1 MNSIDAAQRR
11 EATRLKWLVRGAAV
25 IVCILLATFFVVIIQ
40 SASVIKGEVE
50 HVKDGPY
57 PMSVAAGHIET
68 NLSSLQTVIEHMTVT
83 QLVGD
88 EVLGGDVLGGD
99 TINTLENEIQ
109 KQADIIR
116 DSTMYSGQQIGQF
129 QSEFDLLKSRLAVFT
144 VMCRHNETGGVP
156 YEQVSAYSQDYLMPV
171 MEMLF
176 DLNQDILDQATSDV
190 DEMYE
195 RVNEAIATTMVFSVI
210 MLVSVIVMI
219 VIYMFMLNK
228 KNRFED
234 QLRETL
240 NQATI
245 AANQANEA
253 KSAFLAN
260 MSHDI
265 RTPMNAI
272 VGLTIIASENIDDT
286 LRVKQCLTRIATSS
300 QHLLSL
306 INNVLDMNKIE
317 SGKAVLSQEE
327 FSLTELADEID
338 TIFRSQPDS
347 KQREKEVVL
356 ENIEHDILIG
366 DMMRLR
372 QILLN
377 LTSNALKYT
386 NEGDLTRMVVSERPS
401 ERDGYV
407 SVTFVVEDSG
417 IGMTKEFVERI
428 FEPFERERNDV
439 TVFTE
444 GTGLG
449 MAITKT
455 LVEMM
460 GGTICID
467 SELGVGTKVTFAVE
481 FKIAPEN
488 SVRRDKAMREGKL
501 LSSSLRKR
509 VKGNVLVVEDNDINM
524 EIATQL
530 LQSRG
535 ASVEGA
541 VDGIEALTK
550 VSDSPDDA
558 YDLILMDMQ
567 MPNMNG
573 IEATH
578 AIRKFLKN
586 RGREQI
592 PIVAMTANA
601 FDSDREAALEAGMN
615 DFLTKP
621 INIKQL
627 EETLARYLEPD
638 LADQDAASGEGE
650 GASGEGVSSEGA
662 GASESEGSSDGEAST
677 DEGVAR

>member
-1 MNSIDAAQRR
+1 MNTDVAAQKK
-11 EATRLKWLVRGAAV
+11 EATRLKWLVRVSAA
-25 IVCILLATFFVVIIQ
+25 IVCALLAVFFFVVIQ

-68 NLSSLQTVIEHMTVT
+68 NLGSLRTVIDHMTVT
-83 QLVGD
+83 QLVD
-88 EVLGGDVLGGD
+88 ENAND
-99 TINTLENEIQ
+99 TIGEGAIDTLENEIQ
-109 KQADIIR
+109 KQVDVIR
-116 DSTMYSGQQIGQF
+116 GSIYHSGNKIVQF
-129 QSEFDLLKSRLAVFT
+129 QNEFDLLKSRLDVFT
-144 VMCRHNETGGVP
+144 AMCWHDEGDTVS
-156 YEQVSAYSQDYLMPV
+156 YDQVRAYSQDYLVPV
-171 MEMLF
+171 MGMLF
-176 DLNQDILDQATSDV
+176 DLNQEILDQAT
-190 DEMYE
+190 DEVNAMYYH
-195 RVNEAIATTMVFSVI
+195 VNDAIVTTMVFSLI
-210 MLVSVIVMI
+210 MLVSVVVMI
-219 VIYMFMLNK
+219 AIYMVMINL

-245 AANQANEA
+245 EANQANEA

-272 VGLTIIASENIDDT
+272 VGLTTIASENIDDT
-286 LRVKQCLTRIATSS
+286 LRVKQCLTRISTSS

-338 TIFRSQPDS
+338 AIFRSQPDS
-347 KQREKEVVL
+347 KQRRKEVVL
-356 ENIEHDILIG
+356 KDIDHDILIG

-386 NEGDLTRMVVSERPS
+386 NDGDLTRMVVCERPS
-401 ERDGYV
+401 ARDGYV

-428 FEPFERERNDV
+428 FEPFERERNEV
-439 TVFTE
+439 TTFTE

-455 LVEMM
+455 LVELM
-460 GGTICID
+460 GGTICVD
-467 SELGVGTKVTFAVE
+467 SELGVGTKVTFEVE

-501 LSSSLRKR
+501 ASGFAGKG
-509 VKGNVLVVEDNDINM
+509 VQGNVLVVEDNDINM

-535 ASVEGA
+535 ASVDGA

-550 VSDSPDDA
+550 VSESSDDA
-558 YDLILMDMQ
+558 YDLIFMDMQ

-573 IEATH
+573 IEATR
-578 AIRKFLKN
+578 AIRKFL
-586 RGREQI
+586 RDHGRDQI

-601 FDSDREAALEAGMN
+601 FESDREAALEAGMD

-621 INIKQL
+621 INIRQL
-627 EETLARYLEPD
+627 EETLARYLKPC
-638 LADQDAASGEGE
+638 EGD
-650 GASGEGVSSEGA
+650 GA
-662 GASESEGSSDGEAST
+662 GDGGAAGSDDGN
-677 DEGVAR
+677 AR

>member
-1 MNSIDAAQRR
+1 MNTDVAAQKK
-11 EATRLKWLVRGAAV
+11 EATRLKWLVRVSAA
-25 IVCILLATFFVVIIQ
+25 IVCALLAVFFFVVIQ

-68 NLSSLQTVIEHMTVT
+68 NLGSLRTVIDHMTVT
-83 QLVGD
+83 RLLD
-88 EVLGGDVLGGD
+88 ENAND
-99 TINTLENEIQ
+99 TIGEGTIDTLENEIQ
-109 KQADIIR
+109 KHVDVIR
-116 DSTMYSGQQIGQF
+116 GSVYHSGNKIVQF
-129 QSEFDLLKSRLAVFT
+129 QNEFDLLKSRLDVFT
-144 VMCRHNETGGVP
+144 AMCWHDEDGTVS
-156 YEQVSAYSQDYLMPV
+156 YDQVRAYSQDYLVPV
-171 MEMLF
+171 MGMLF
-176 DLNQDILDQATSDV
+176 DLNQEILDQAT
-190 DEMYE
+190 DEVNAMYDH
-195 RVNEAIATTMVFSVI
+195 VNDAIVTTMVFSLI
-210 MLVSVIVMI
+210 MLVSVVVMI
-219 VIYMFMLNK
+219 AIYMVMINL

-245 AANQANEA
+245 EANQANEA

-272 VGLTIIASENIDDT
+272 VGLTTIASENIDDT
-286 LRVKQCLTRIATSS
+286 LRVKQCLTRISTSS

-338 TIFRSQPDS
+338 AIFRSQPDS
-347 KQREKEVVL
+347 KQRRKEVVL
-356 ENIEHDILIG
+356 KDIDHDILIG

-386 NEGDLTRMVVSERPS
+386 NDGDLTRMVVCERPS
-401 ERDGYV
+401 DRAGYV

-428 FEPFERERNDV
+428 FEPFERERNEV
-439 TVFTE
+439 TTFTE

-455 LVEMM
+455 LVELM
-460 GGTICID
+460 GGTIRVD
-467 SELGVGTKVTFAVE
+467 SELGLGTKVTFEVE
-481 FKIAPEN
+481 FKIASEN
-488 SVRRDKAMREGKL
+488 SVRRDKVMREGRLASGFAGK
-501 LSSSLRKR
+501 S
-509 VKGNVLVVEDNDINM
+509 VQGNVLVVEDNDINM

-535 ASVEGA
+535 ANVDGA
-541 VDGIEALTK
+541 ADGIEALTK
-550 VSDSPDDA
+550 VSESSDDA
-558 YDLILMDMQ
+558 YDLIFMDMQ

-573 IEATH
+573 VEATR
-578 AIRKFLKN
+578 AIRQFL
-586 RGREQI
+586 REHGREQV

-601 FDSDREAALEAGMN
+601 FESDREAALEAGMN

-621 INIKQL
+621 INIRQL
-627 EETLARYLEPD
+627 EETLARYLKPCEND
-638 LADQDAASGEGE
+638 GDGDAAAETDDG
-650 GASGEGVSSEGA
+650 GAA
-662 GASESEGSSDGEAST
+662 GTDDG
-677 DEGVAR
+677 DGR

>member
-1 MNSIDAAQRR
+1 MNTDVAAQKK
-11 EATRLKWLVRGAAV
+11 EATRLKWLVRVSAA
-25 IVCILLATFFVVIIQ
+25 IVCALLAVFFFVVIQ

-68 NLSSLQTVIEHMTVT
+68 NLGSLRTVIDHMTVT
-83 QLVGD
+83 QLVD
-88 EVLGGDVLGGD
+88 ENAND
-99 TINTLENEIQ
+99 TIGEGAIDTLENEIQ
-109 KQADIIR
+109 KQVDVIR
-116 DSTMYSGQQIGQF
+116 GSIYHSGNKIVQF
-129 QSEFDLLKSRLAVFT
+129 QNEFDLLKSRLDVFT
-144 VMCRHNETGGVP
+144 AMCWHDEGDTVS
-156 YEQVSAYSQDYLMPV
+156 YDQVRAYSQDYLVPV
-171 MEMLF
+171 MGMLF
-176 DLNQDILDQATSDV
+176 DLNQEILDQAT
-190 DEMYE
+190 DEVNAMYDH
-195 RVNEAIATTMVFSVI
+195 VNDAIVTTMVFSLI
-210 MLVSVIVMI
+210 MLVSVVVMI
-219 VIYMFMLNK
+219 AIYMVMINL

-245 AANQANEA
+245 EANQANEA

-272 VGLTIIASENIDDT
+272 VGLTTIASENIDDT

-338 TIFRSQPDS
+338 AIFRSQPDS
-347 KQREKEVVL
+347 KQRRKEVVL
-356 ENIEHDILIG
+356 KDIDHDILIG

-386 NEGDLTRMVVSERPS
+386 NDGDLTRMVICEEPS
-401 ERDGYV
+401 SRDGYV
-407 SVTFVVEDSG
+407 FVTFVVEDTG
-417 IGMTKEFVERI
+417 IGMTREFVERI
-428 FEPFERERNDV
+428 FEPFERERNEV
-439 TVFTE
+439 TTFTE

-455 LVEMM
+455 LVELM
-460 GGTICID
+460 GGTISVD
-467 SELGVGTKVTFAVE
+467 SELGMGTKVTFEVE

-501 LSSSLRKR
+501 ASGFAGKG
-509 VKGNVLVVEDNDINM
+509 VQGNVLVVEDNDINM

-535 ASVEGA
+535 AGVDGA

-550 VSDSPDDA
+550 VSESLPDDA
-558 YDLILMDMQ
+558 YDLIFMDMQ

-573 IEATH
+573 IEATR
-578 AIRKFLKN
+578 AIRKFL
-586 RGREQI
+586 RDHGRDQI

-601 FDSDREAALEAGMN
+601 FESDREAALEAGMD

-621 INIKQL
+621 INIRQL
-627 EETLARYLEPD
+627 EETLTRYLKPCEGD
-638 LADQDAASGEGE
+638 GGGDGNDASAAD
-650 GASGEGVSSEGA
+650 
-662 GASESEGSSDGEAST
+662 DG
-677 DEGVAR
+677 DDR

>member
-1 MNSIDAAQRR
+1 MNTDVAAQKK
-11 EATRLKWLVRGAAV
+11 EATRLKWLVRVSAA
-25 IVCILLATFFVVIIQ
+25 IVCALLAVFFFVVIQ

-68 NLSSLQTVIEHMTVT
+68 NLGSLRTVIDHMTVT
-83 QLVGD
+83 QLVD
-88 EVLGGDVLGGD
+88 ENAND
-99 TINTLENEIQ
+99 TIGEGAIDTLENEIQ
-109 KQADIIR
+109 KQVDVIR
-116 DSTMYSGQQIGQF
+116 GSIYHSGNKIVQF
-129 QSEFDLLKSRLAVFT
+129 QNEFDLLKSRLDVFT
-144 VMCRHNETGGVP
+144 AMCWHDEGDTVS
-156 YEQVSAYSQDYLMPV
+156 YDQVRAYSQDYLVPV
-171 MEMLF
+171 MGMLF
-176 DLNQDILDQATSDV
+176 DLNQEILDQAT
-190 DEMYE
+190 DEVNAMYDH
-195 RVNEAIATTMVFSVI
+195 VNDAIVTTMVFSLI
-210 MLVSVIVMI
+210 MLVSVVVMI
-219 VIYMFMLNK
+219 AIYMVMINL

-245 AANQANEA
+245 EANQANEA

-272 VGLTIIASENIDDT
+272 VGLTTIASENIDDT
-286 LRVKQCLTRIATSS
+286 LRVKQCLTRISTSS

-338 TIFRSQPDS
+338 AIFRSQPDS
-347 KQREKEVVL
+347 KQRRKEVVL
-356 ENIEHDILIG
+356 KDIDHDILIG

-386 NEGDLTRMVVSERPS
+386 NDGDLTRMVVCERPS
-401 ERDGYV
+401 SRDGYV

-417 IGMTKEFVERI
+417 IGMTREFVERI
-428 FEPFERERNDV
+428 FEPFERERNEV
-439 TVFTE
+439 TTFTE

-455 LVEMM
+455 LVELM
-460 GGTICID
+460 GGTISVD
-467 SELGVGTKVTFAVE
+467 SELGVGTKVTFEVE

-501 LSSSLRKR
+501 ASGFAGKG
-509 VKGNVLVVEDNDINM
+509 VQGNVLVVEDNDINM

-535 ASVEGA
+535 ASVDGA

-550 VSDSPDDA
+550 VSESLPDDA
-558 YDLILMDMQ
+558 YDLIFMDMQ

-573 IEATH
+573 IEATR
-578 AIRKFLKN
+578 AIRKFL
-586 RGREQI
+586 RDHGRDQI

-601 FDSDREAALEAGMN
+601 FESDREAALEAGMD

-621 INIKQL
+621 INIRQL
-627 EETLARYLEPD
+627 EETLARYLKPCEGD
-638 LADQDAASGEGE
+638 GGGDGNDASAAD
-650 GASGEGVSSEGA
+650 
-662 GASESEGSSDGEAST
+662 DG
-677 DEGVAR
+677 DDR

>member
-1 MNSIDAAQRR
+1 MNNDVAAQKK
-11 EATRLKWLVRGAAV
+11 EATRLKWLVRGAAA
-25 IVCILLATFFVVIIQ
+25 IVCVLLAVFFVVVIQ

-68 NLSSLQTVIEHMTVT
+68 NLGSLRTVIDHMTVT
-83 QLVGD
+83 QLVD
-88 EVLGGDVLGGD
+88 DSND
-99 TINTLENEIQ
+99 TIGDATIDTLEGDIQ
-109 KQADIIR
+109 KQVDVIR
-116 DSTMYSGQQIGQF
+116 GSMSQPGNKVVRF
-129 QSEFDLLKSRLAVFT
+129 QKEFDLLRSRLDVFT
-144 VMCRHNETGGVP
+144 AMCWHDESGTVS
-156 YEQVSAYSQDYLMPV
+156 YEQVMTYAQTCLAPV
-171 MEMLF
+171 VSMLF
-176 DLNQDILDQATSDV
+176 GLNQEILDQAT
-190 DEMYE
+190 DEVNAMYDH
-195 RVNEAIATTMVFSVI
+195 VNDAIATTMVFSLI

-219 VIYMFMLNK
+219 AIYMVMINL

-245 AANQANEA
+245 EANQANEA

-272 VGLTIIASENIDDT
+272 VGLTTIASENIDDT
-286 LRVKQCLTRIATSS
+286 LRVKQCLTRISTSS

-327 FSLTELADEID
+327 FSLSELADEID
-338 TIFRSQPDS
+338 AIFRSQPDS

-356 ENIEHDILIG
+356 ENIEHDILVG

-386 NEGDLTRMVVSERPS
+386 NEGDLTRMVVRERPS
-401 ERDGYV
+401 DREGYV

-417 IGMTKEFVERI
+417 IGMTKEFVGRI
-428 FEPFERERNDV
+428 FEPFERERNEV

-455 LVEMM
+455 LVELM
-460 GGTICID
+460 GGTIRVD
-467 SELGVGTKVTFAVE
+467 SELGVGTKVTFEVE

-488 SVRRDKAMREGKL
+488 SIRRDKAMREGKL
-501 LSSSLRKR
+501 LSGFAGKR
-509 VKGNVLVVEDNDINM
+509 VTGNVLVVEDNDINM

-535 ASVEGA
+535 ASVDGA

-550 VSDSPDDA
+550 VSESSDDS
-558 YDLILMDMQ
+558 YDLIFMDMQ

-573 IEATH
+573 VEATR
-578 AIRKFLKN
+578 AIRQFL
-586 RGREQI
+586 REHGREQV

-601 FDSDREAALEAGMN
+601 FESDREAALEAGMN

-621 INIKQL
+621 INIRQL
-627 EETLARYLEPD
+627 EETLARYLEP
-638 LADQDAASGEGE
+638 AGADAAFD
-650 GASGEGVSSEGA
+650 
-662 GASESEGSSDGEAST
+662 DG
-677 DEGVAR
+677 DEDADGNVR

>member
-1 MNSIDAAQRR
+1 MNTDVAAQKK
-11 EATRLKWLVRGAAV
+11 EATRLKWLVRVSAA
-25 IVCILLATFFVVIIQ
+25 IVCALLAVFFFVVIQ

-68 NLSSLQTVIEHMTVT
+68 NLGSLRTVIDHMTVT
-83 QLVGD
+83 QLVD
-88 EVLGGDVLGGD
+88 ENAND
-99 TINTLENEIQ
+99 TIGEGAIDTLENEIQ
-109 KQADIIR
+109 KQVDVIR
-116 DSTMYSGQQIGQF
+116 GSIYHSGNKIVQF
-129 QSEFDLLKSRLAVFT
+129 QNEFDLLKSRLDVFT
-144 VMCRHNETGGVP
+144 AMCWHDEGDTVS
-156 YEQVSAYSQDYLMPV
+156 YDQVRAYSQDYLVPV
-171 MEMLF
+171 MGMLF
-176 DLNQDILDQATSDV
+176 DLNQEILDQAT
-190 DEMYE
+190 DEVNAMYDH
-195 RVNEAIATTMVFSVI
+195 VNDAIVTTMVFSLI
-210 MLVSVIVMI
+210 MLVSVVVMI
-219 VIYMFMLNK
+219 AIYMVMINL

-245 AANQANEA
+245 EANQANEA

-265 RTPMNAI
+265 RTPVNAI
-272 VGLTIIASENIDDT
+272 VGLTTIASENIDDT

-338 TIFRSQPDS
+338 AIFRSQPDS
-347 KQREKEVVL
+347 KQRRKEVVL
-356 ENIEHDILIG
+356 KDIDHDILIG

-386 NEGDLTRMVVSERPS
+386 NDGDLTRMVIREEPS
-401 ERDGYV
+401 SRDGYV
-407 SVTFVVEDSG
+407 FVTFVVEDTG

-428 FEPFERERNDV
+428 FEPFERERNEV
-439 TVFTE
+439 TTFTE

-455 LVEMM
+455 LVELM
-460 GGTICID
+460 GGTISVD
-467 SELGVGTKVTFAVE
+467 SELGMGTKVTFEVE

-501 LSSSLRKR
+501 ASGFAGKG
-509 VKGNVLVVEDNDINM
+509 VQGNVLVVEDNDINM

-535 ASVEGA
+535 ASVDGA

-550 VSDSPDDA
+550 VSESLPDDA
-558 YDLILMDMQ
+558 YDLIFMDMQ

-573 IEATH
+573 IEATR
-578 AIRKFLKN
+578 AIRKFL
-586 RGREQI
+586 RDHGRDQI

-601 FDSDREAALEAGMN
+601 FESDREAALEAGMD

-621 INIKQL
+621 INIRQL
-627 EETLARYLEPD
+627 EETLARYLKPCEGD
-638 LADQDAASGEGE
+638 GGGDGNDASAAD
-650 GASGEGVSSEGA
+650 
-662 GASESEGSSDGEAST
+662 DG
-677 DEGVAR
+677 DDR

>member
-1 MNSIDAAQRR
+1 MNTDVAAQKK
-11 EATRLKWLVRGAAV
+11 EATRLKWLVRVSAA
-25 IVCILLATFFVVIIQ
+25 IVCALLAVFFFVVIQ

-68 NLSSLQTVIEHMTVT
+68 NLGSLRTVIDHMTVT
-83 QLVGD
+83 QLVD
-88 EVLGGDVLGGD
+88 ENAND
-99 TINTLENEIQ
+99 TIGEGAIDTLENEIQ
-109 KQADIIR
+109 KQVDVIR
-116 DSTMYSGQQIGQF
+116 GSIYHSGNKIVQF
-129 QSEFDLLKSRLAVFT
+129 QNEFDLLKSRLDVFT
-144 VMCRHNETGGVP
+144 AMCWHDEGDTVS
-156 YEQVSAYSQDYLMPV
+156 YDQVRAYSQDYLVPV
-171 MEMLF
+171 MGMLF
-176 DLNQDILDQATSDV
+176 DLNQEILDQAT
-190 DEMYE
+190 DEVNAMYDH
-195 RVNEAIATTMVFSVI
+195 VNDAIVTTMVFSLI
-210 MLVSVIVMI
+210 MLVSVVVMI
-219 VIYMFMLNK
+219 AIYMVMINLM
-228 KNRFED
+228 NRFED

-245 AANQANEA
+245 EANQANEA

-272 VGLTIIASENIDDT
+272 VGLTTIASENIDDT

-338 TIFRSQPDS
+338 AIFRSQPDS
-347 KQREKEVVL
+347 KQRRKEVVL
-356 ENIEHDILIG
+356 KDIDHDILIG

-386 NEGDLTRMVVSERPS
+386 NDGDLTRMVVRERPS
-401 ERDGYV
+401 SRDGYV
-407 SVTFVVEDSG
+407 FVTFVVEDTG
-417 IGMTKEFVERI
+417 IGMTREFVERI
-428 FEPFERERNDV
+428 FEPFERERNEV
-439 TVFTE
+439 TTFTE

-455 LVEMM
+455 LVELM
-460 GGTICID
+460 GGTISVD
-467 SELGVGTKVTFAVE
+467 SELGVGTKVTFEVE

-501 LSSSLRKR
+501 ASGFAGKG
-509 VKGNVLVVEDNDINM
+509 VQGNVLVVEDNDINM

-535 ASVEGA
+535 AGVDGA

-550 VSDSPDDA
+550 VSESLPDDA
-558 YDLILMDMQ
+558 YDLIFMDMQ

-573 IEATH
+573 IEATR
-578 AIRKFLKN
+578 AIRKFL
-586 RGREQI
+586 RDHGRDQI

-601 FDSDREAALEAGMN
+601 FESDREAALEAGMD

-621 INIKQL
+621 INIRQL
-627 EETLARYLEPD
+627 EETLARYLKPCEGD
-638 LADQDAASGEGE
+638 GDDA
-650 GASGEGVSSEGA
+650 
-662 GASESEGSSDGEAST
+662 GSNDGN
-677 DEGVAR
+677 AR

>member
-1 MNSIDAAQRR
+1 MNTDVAAQKK
-11 EATRLKWLVRGAAV
+11 EATRLKWLVRVSAA
-25 IVCILLATFFVVIIQ
+25 IVCALLAVFFFVVIQ

-68 NLSSLQTVIEHMTVT
+68 NLGSLRTVIDHMTVT
-83 QLVGD
+83 QLVD
-88 EVLGGDVLGGD
+88 ENAND
-99 TINTLENEIQ
+99 TIGEGAIDTLENEIQ
-109 KQADIIR
+109 KQVDVIR
-116 DSTMYSGQQIGQF
+116 GSIYHSGNKIVQF
-129 QSEFDLLKSRLAVFT
+129 QNEFDLLKSRLDVFT
-144 VMCRHNETGGVP
+144 AMCWHDEGDTVS
-156 YEQVSAYSQDYLMPV
+156 YDQVRAYSQDYLVPV
-171 MEMLF
+171 MGMLF
-176 DLNQDILDQATSDV
+176 DLNQEILDQAT
-190 DEMYE
+190 DEVNAMYDH
-195 RVNEAIATTMVFSVI
+195 VNDAIVTTMVFSLI
-210 MLVSVIVMI
+210 MLVSVVVMI
-219 VIYMFMLNK
+219 AIYMVMINL

-245 AANQANEA
+245 EANQANEA

-272 VGLTIIASENIDDT
+272 VGLTTIASENIDDT

-338 TIFRSQPDS
+338 AIFRSQPDS
-347 KQREKEVVL
+347 KQRRKEVVL
-356 ENIEHDILIG
+356 KDIDHDILIG

-386 NEGDLTRMVVSERPS
+386 NDGDLTRMVVRERPS
-401 ERDGYV
+401 SRDGYV
-407 SVTFVVEDSG
+407 FVTFVVEDTG
-417 IGMTKEFVERI
+417 IGMTREFVERI
-428 FEPFERERNDV
+428 FEPFERERNEV
-439 TVFTE
+439 TTFTE

-455 LVEMM
+455 LVELM
-460 GGTICID
+460 GGTISVD
-467 SELGVGTKVTFAVE
+467 SELGVGTKVTFEVE

-501 LSSSLRKR
+501 ASGFAGKG
-509 VKGNVLVVEDNDINM
+509 VQGNVLVVEDNDINM

-535 ASVEGA
+535 AGVDGA

-550 VSDSPDDA
+550 VSESLPDDA
-558 YDLILMDMQ
+558 YDLIFMDMQ

-573 IEATH
+573 IEATR
-578 AIRKFLKN
+578 AIRKFL
-586 RGREQI
+586 RDHGRDQI

-601 FDSDREAALEAGMN
+601 FESDREAALEAGMD

-621 INIKQL
+621 INIRQL
-627 EETLARYLEPD
+627 EETLARYLKPCEGD
-638 LADQDAASGEGE
+638 GDDA
-650 GASGEGVSSEGA
+650 
-662 GASESEGSSDGEAST
+662 GSNDGN
-677 DEGVAR
+677 AR

>member
-1 MNSIDAAQRR
+1 MMNNDVAAQKK
-11 EATRLKWLVRGAAV
+11 EATRLKWLVRGAAA
-25 IVCILLATFFVVIIQ
+25 IVCVLLAVFFVVVIQ

-68 NLSSLQTVIEHMTVT
+68 NLGSLRTVIDHMTVT
-83 QLVGD
+83 QLVD
-88 EVLGGDVLGGD
+88 DSND
-99 TINTLENEIQ
+99 TIGDATIDTLEGDIQ
-109 KQADIIR
+109 KQVDVIR
-116 DSTMYSGQQIGQF
+116 GSMSQPGNKIVRF
-129 QSEFDLLKSRLAVFT
+129 QNEFDLLRSRLDVFT
-144 VMCRHNETGGVP
+144 AMCWHDESGTVS
-156 YEQVSAYSQDYLMPV
+156 YEQVMTYAQTYLAPV
-171 MEMLF
+171 VSMLF
-176 DLNQDILDQATSDV
+176 DLNQEILDQAT
-190 DEMYE
+190 DEVNAMYDH
-195 RVNEAIATTMVFSVI
+195 VNDAIATTMVFSLI

-219 VIYMFMLNK
+219 AIYMVMINL

-245 AANQANEA
+245 EANQANEA

-272 VGLTIIASENIDDT
+272 VGLTTIASENIDDT
-286 LRVKQCLTRIATSS
+286 LRVKQCLTRISTSS

-327 FSLTELADEID
+327 FSLSELADEID
-338 TIFRSQPDS
+338 AIFRSQPDS

-356 ENIEHDILIG
+356 ENIEHDILVG

-386 NEGDLTRMVVSERPS
+386 NEGDLTRMVVRERPS
-401 ERDGYV
+401 DREGYV
-407 SVTFVVEDSG
+407 LVTFVVEDSG
-417 IGMTKEFVERI
+417 IGMTKEFVGRI
-428 FEPFERERNDV
+428 FEPFERERNEV

-455 LVEMM
+455 LVELM
-460 GGTICID
+460 GGTIQVD
-467 SELGVGTKVTFAVE
+467 SELGVGTKVTFEVE

-488 SVRRDKAMREGKL
+488 SIRRDKAMREGKL
-501 LSSSLRKR
+501 LSGFAGKR
-509 VKGNVLVVEDNDINM
+509 VAGNVLVVEDNDINM

-535 ASVEGA
+535 ASVDGA

-550 VSDSPDDA
+550 VSESSDDS
-558 YDLILMDMQ
+558 YDLIFMDMQ

-573 IEATH
+573 VEATR
-578 AIRKFLKN
+578 AIRQFL
-586 RGREQI
+586 REHGREQV

-601 FDSDREAALEAGMN
+601 FESDREAALEAGMN

-621 INIKQL
+621 INIRQL
-627 EETLARYLEPD
+627 EETLARYLEP
-638 LADQDAASGEGE
+638 AGADAAFDDDED
-650 GASGEGVSSEGA
+650 A
-662 GASESEGSSDGEAST
+662 DGN
-677 DEGVAR
+677 AR

>member
-1 MNSIDAAQRR
+1 MNTDVAAQKK
-11 EATRLKWLVRGAAV
+11 EATRLKWLVRVSAA
-25 IVCILLATFFVVIIQ
+25 IVCALLAVFFFVVIQ

-68 NLSSLQTVIEHMTVT
+68 NLGSLRTVIDHMTVT
-83 QLVGD
+83 QLLD
-88 EVLGGDVLGGD
+88 ENAND
-99 TINTLENEIQ
+99 TIGEGTIDTLESEIQ
-109 KQADIIR
+109 KQVDVIR
-116 DSTMYSGQQIGQF
+116 GSINHSGNKIVQF
-129 QSEFDLLKSRLAVFT
+129 QNEFNLLKSRLDVFT
-144 VMCRHNETGGVP
+144 AMCWHDEGDTVS
-156 YEQVSAYSQDYLMPV
+156 YDQVRAYSQDYLVPV
-171 MEMLF
+171 MGMLF
-176 DLNQDILDQATSDV
+176 DLNQEILDQAT
-190 DEMYE
+190 DEVNAMYDH
-195 RVNEAIATTMVFSVI
+195 VNDAIVTTMVFSLI
-210 MLVSVIVMI
+210 MLVSVVVMI
-219 VIYMFMLNK
+219 AIYMVMINL

-245 AANQANEA
+245 EANQANEA

-272 VGLTIIASENIDDT
+272 VGLTTIASENIDDT
-286 LRVKQCLTRIATSS
+286 LRVKQCLTRISTSS

-338 TIFRSQPDS
+338 AIFRSQPDS
-347 KQREKEVVL
+347 KQRRKEVVL
-356 ENIEHDILIG
+356 KDIDHDILIG

-386 NEGDLTRMVVSERPS
+386 NDGDLTRMVVCERPS
-401 ERDGYV
+401 SRDGYV

-428 FEPFERERNDV
+428 FEPFERERNEV
-439 TVFTE
+439 TTFTE

-455 LVEMM
+455 LVELM
-460 GGTICID
+460 GGTISVD
-467 SELGVGTKVTFAVE
+467 SELGVGTKVTFEVE
-481 FKIAPEN
+481 FKVAPEN

-501 LSSSLRKR
+501 ASGFAGKG
-509 VKGNVLVVEDNDINM
+509 VQGNVLVVEDNDINM

-535 ASVEGA
+535 ASVDGA

-550 VSDSPDDA
+550 VSESLPDDA
-558 YDLILMDMQ
+558 YDLIFMDMQ

-573 IEATH
+573 IEATR
-578 AIRKFLKN
+578 AIRKFL
-586 RGREQI
+586 RDHGRDQI

-601 FDSDREAALEAGMN
+601 FESDREAALEAGMD

-621 INIKQL
+621 INIRQL
-627 EETLARYLEPD
+627 EETLARYLKPCEGD
-638 LADQDAASGEGE
+638 GAA
-650 GASGEGVSSEGA
+650 A
-662 GASESEGSSDGEAST
+662 GSDDGN
-677 DEGVAR
+677 AR

>member
-1 MNSIDAAQRR
+1 MNTDVAAQKK
-11 EATRLKWLVRGAAV
+11 EATRLKWLVRVSAA
-25 IVCILLATFFVVIIQ
+25 IVCALLAVFFFVVIQ

-68 NLSSLQTVIEHMTVT
+68 NLGSLRTVIDHMTVT
-83 QLVGD
+83 QLLD
-88 EVLGGDVLGGD
+88 ENAND
-99 TINTLENEIQ
+99 TIGEGTIDTLESEIQ
-109 KQADIIR
+109 KQVDVIR
-116 DSTMYSGQQIGQF
+116 GSINHSGNKIVQF
-129 QSEFDLLKSRLAVFT
+129 QNEFNLLKSRLDVFT
-144 VMCRHNETGGVP
+144 AMCWHDEGDTVS
-156 YEQVSAYSQDYLMPV
+156 YDQVRAYSQDYLVPV
-171 MEMLF
+171 MGMLF
-176 DLNQDILDQATSDV
+176 DLNQEILDQAT
-190 DEMYE
+190 DEVNAMYDH
-195 RVNEAIATTMVFSVI
+195 VNDAIVTTMVFSLI
-210 MLVSVIVMI
+210 MLVSVVVMI
-219 VIYMFMLNK
+219 AIYMVMINL

-245 AANQANEA
+245 EANQANEA

-272 VGLTIIASENIDDT
+272 VGLTTIASENIDDT
-286 LRVKQCLTRIATSS
+286 LRVKQCLTRISTSS

-338 TIFRSQPDS
+338 AIFRSQPDS
-347 KQREKEVVL
+347 KQRRKEVVL
-356 ENIEHDILIG
+356 KDIDHDILIG

-386 NEGDLTRMVVSERPS
+386 NDGDLTRMVVCERPS
-401 ERDGYV
+401 SRDGYV

-428 FEPFERERNDV
+428 FEPFERERNEV
-439 TVFTE
+439 TTFTE

-455 LVEMM
+455 LVELM
-460 GGTICID
+460 GGTISVD
-467 SELGVGTKVTFAVE
+467 SELGVGTKVTFEVE

-501 LSSSLRKR
+501 ASGFAGKG
-509 VKGNVLVVEDNDINM
+509 VQGNVLVVEDNDINM

-535 ASVEGA
+535 ASVDGA

-550 VSDSPDDA
+550 VSESLPDDA
-558 YDLILMDMQ
+558 YDLIFMDMQ

-573 IEATH
+573 IEATR
-578 AIRKFLKN
+578 AIRKFL
-586 RGREQI
+586 RDHGRDQI

-601 FDSDREAALEAGMN
+601 FESDREAALEAGMD

-621 INIKQL
+621 INIRQL
-627 EETLARYLEPD
+627 EETLARYLKPCEGD
-638 LADQDAASGEGE
+638 GDGDGTAA
-650 GASGEGVSSEGA
+650 
-662 GASESEGSSDGEAST
+662 GSDDGN
-677 DEGVAR
+677 AR